1 MTKVINLF
9 GGSGLGKST
18 TASLL
23 FGEMKLAGFHV
34 ELVSEYV
41 KKWAWQGRMPS
52 GFDQF
57 YIAGKQAH
65 SESQLYGKVDYIIT
79 DSPLLLSGFYEQY
92 HLGREICLPTILN
105 FLAYAKECGIEHLNF
120 LLQRNK
126 KFDPRGRF
134 ETEEQA
140 IAIDAK
146 LAAWLS
152 DLGLE
157 TIFITE
163 KDHARV
169 EAILNH
175 VKDASG
181 TR

>member
-23 FGEMKLAGFHV
+23 FGEMKLQGYHV

-41 KKWAWQGRMPS
+41 KKWAWQGRKPT

-57 YIAGKQAH
+57 YIAGKQAN

-105 FLAYAKECGIEHLNF
+105 FLNYAKENDIQHLNF
-120 LLQRNK
+120 FLQRNK

-134 ETEEQA
+134 ETAEEA
-140 IAIDAK
+140 MSIDGK
-146 LAAWLS
+146 LAAWLHG
-152 DLGLE
+152 LGFDFTL
-157 TIFITE
+157 ITE
-163 KDHARV
+163 EDRERV
-169 EAILNH
+169 GAILNH
-175 VKDASG
+175 LKG
-181 TR
+181 

>member
-23 FGEMKLAGFHV
+23 FGEMKLLGYHV

-41 KKWAWQGRMPS
+41 KTWAWQGRKPT

-79 DSPLLLSGFYEQY
+79 DSPLLLSAFYEQY

-105 FLAYAKECGIEHLNF
+105 FLGYAKDNGIEHLNF
-120 LLQRNK
+120 LLQRNR

-134 ETEEQA
+134 ETEEEA
-140 IAIDAK
+140 ISVDGK
-146 LAAWLS
+146 LAAWLEYI
-152 DLGLE
+152 GLDY
-157 TIFITE
+157 TLITE
-163 KDHARV
+163 GDRARV
-169 EAILNH
+169 EAILSYM
-175 VKDASG
+175 KG
-181 TR
+181 

>member
-1 MTKVINLF
+1 VINLF

-23 FGEMKLAGFHV
+23 FGEMKLEGYHV

-41 KKWAWQGRMPS
+41 KTWAWQGRRPT

-79 DSPLLLSGFYEQY
+79 DSPLLLSGFYEQF
-92 HLGREICLPTILN
+92 HLGRQLCLPTILN
-105 FLAYAKECGIEHLNF
+105 FLDYAKEHNIEHLNF

-134 ETEEQA
+134 ETEEEA
-140 IAIDAK
+140 INVDVK
-146 LAAWLS
+146 LKSWLQ
-152 DLGLE
+152 DLGLQY
-157 TIFITE
+157 TLITE
-163 KDHARV
+163 SDHARV
-169 EAILNH
+169 SAILNF
-175 VKDASG
+175 VKDHSG
-181 TR
+181 AR